1 MQARRPSDRRPP
13 GRWTPQCP
21 PWTHP
26 DLKEVLYKDKRYG
39 KDFIEKYYKQ
49 WAQIGKV
56 YDTGNYFEQFM
67 SSDILIT
74 DCDSFLLEY
83 MPTLKPIIRL
93 TNKKTKM
100 KFSKLGKLISQ
111 GLYQVTDFNQFKK
124 HFEQIIVQNQDPLL
138 EKRKEIVHALIDD
151 NSASQKIIDYILNI
165 AND

>member
-1 MQARRPSDRRPP
+1 M
-13 GRWTPQCP
+13 
-21 PWTHP
+21 
-26 DLKEVLYKDKRYG
+26 
-39 KDFIEKYYKQ
+39 
-49 WAQIGKV
+49 
-56 YDTGNYFEQFM
+56 
-67 SSDILIT
+67 
-74 DCDSFLLEY
+74 LEY

-111 GLYQVTDFNQFKK
+111 GLYQVTNFNQFKK

-165 AND
+165 ANG

>member
-1 MQARRPSDRRPP
+1 MLQFAKAH
-13 GRWTPQCP
+13 PQYKWIFKP
-21 PWTHP
+21 HP
-26 DLKEVLYKDKRYG
+26 NLKNTLCQDKKYG
-39 KDFIEKYYKQ
+39 KDFADKYFEEWTQ
-49 WAQIGKV
+49 IAQVK
-56 YDTGNYFEQFM
+56 DKGNYYEEFAN
-67 SSDILIT
+67 SDLLIT
-74 DCDSFLLEY
+74 DSSSFLLEY

-165 AND
+165 ANG